1 MKGMRLMMLI
11 RRPVAAVLLLV
22 AVILSAGCSTIPVA
36 SNFRYEHGD
45 VIYEQ
50 CNLTVLN
57 TILLGMYMWSS
68 GCDEKRVP
76 KI

>member
-1 MKGMRLMMLI
+1 MKGVRLMMLI

-57 TILLGMYMWSS
+57 TVLLGMYMWSS
-68 GCDEKRVP
+68 ECDEKHVP